1 MMTKAVFLAVRAPFF
16 LLSLSV
22 VFLGTAIALYQG
34 ATWSMF
40 LFILISLTAVLAH
53 VAVNL
58 LNEYQDFQSGL
69 DAMTEKTPFSGGSGA
84 LPNNPKA
91 ATYVLNAFW
100 VAMGALIV
108 LGGYLIFLTGWVLL
122 PLGIV
127 GVLLIVFYTQTITR
141 LPWLCLIAP
150 GIAFGPIMV
159 VGVGLVWTHSF
170 SWLALS
176 LSLVPF
182 FWVNNLLLLNQI
194 PDITADKRVG
204 RFNILM
210 KYDIQTGVKIFI
222 MFALFAY
229 LSLAIAITVFQLPNT
244 VWLALSGVVLLIPML
259 NRLLRCTK
267 NSEKLPP
274 ILAMNVI
281 INIVTPLLIALGLLW
296 SSIE

>member
-1 MMTKAVFLAVRAPFF
+1 MIKTIFLAVRAPFL

-22 VFLGTAIALYQG
+22 VCLGTAIALYQG
-34 ATWSMF
+34 ALWSTP

-53 VAVNL
+53 AAVNL

-69 DAMTEKTPFSGGSGA
+69 DAMTDKTPFSGGSGA
-84 LPNNPKA
+84 LPNNPQA
-91 ATYVLNAFW
+91 ADTVLNAFL

-108 LGGYLIFLTGWVLL
+108 LGGYLIFLTGWALL

-127 GVLLIVFYTQTITR
+127 GILLIIFYTQTITR

-150 GIAFGPIMV
+150 GVAFGPIMI
-159 VGVGLVWTHSF
+159 VGVVFVWTHSF

-182 FWVNNLLLLNQI
+182 FWVNNLLLLSQI

-210 KYDIQTGVKIFI
+210 KYDIQTGVNIFRL
-222 MFALFAY
+222 FALFAY
-229 LSLAIAITVFQLPNT
+229 LSLAITITLFQLPST
-244 VWLALSGVVLLIPML
+244 VWLALSGIVLLIPML
-259 NRLLRCTK
+259 NRLLRSTQ
-267 NSEKLPP
+267 NSEKLPS

-281 INIVTPLLIALGLLW
+281 INIITPLLIALGLLW
-296 SSIE
+296 SNIE